1 MVMCLIG
8 AIAQSENLK
17 KLPEKERVEKLIKIA
32 KKTALEY
39 GDSRYWVDGAEYEIK
54 ILPPN
59 PKRPMSKNE
68 LYVITFTN
76 NFASEYM
83 EAGFL
88 VKLYIETETAKAVG
102 ITFGN
107 GWGVP
112 VKDENSKTKSSKPI
126 EKVPYQH
133 LPIEK

>member
-39 GDSRYWVDGAEYEIK
+39 GDSRYWVDGAEYSIK
-54 ILPPN
+54 VLPADPEA
-59 PKRPMSKNE
+59 PWSKKE
-68 LYVITFTN
+68 LYRIRFTN
-76 NFASEYM
+76 DFARKYM
-83 EAGFL
+83 EYGYL
-88 VKLYIETETAKAVG
+88 VDVMIETETGKAVTIG
-102 ITFGN
+102 FGN
-107 GWGVP
+107 GWGYLI
-112 VKDENSKTKSSKPI
+112 KDENSKTKSSKPI
-126 EKVPYQH
+126 EKMPYQH